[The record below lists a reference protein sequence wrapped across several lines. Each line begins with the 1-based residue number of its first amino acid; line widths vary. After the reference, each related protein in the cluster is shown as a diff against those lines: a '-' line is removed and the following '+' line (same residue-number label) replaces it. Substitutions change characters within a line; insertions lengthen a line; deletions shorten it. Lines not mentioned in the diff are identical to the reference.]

1 MCYIPKSF
9 LSERTDRLNLN
20 INISIISLAET
31 NKATSVGHTTSQL
44 KHNTKIKEIA
54 ERNVSINIGL
64 NISKFTEML
73 ANLNYQMNTP
83 GFYDLYVYL
92 DAKK

>member
-1 MCYIPKSF
+1 MEVFNEWSVDDNQISAESN
-9 LSERTDRLNLN
+9 LSD
-20 INISIISLAET
+20 
-31 NKATSVGHTTSQL
+31 
-44 KHNTKIKEIA
+44 
-54 ERNVSINIGL
+54 IGSKTL